1 MHLFYLVV
9 MINSIIWIWIK
20 LEWGS
25 DEKIEVIDPSDDR
38 YKGDD
43 YFNKN
48 SSQNNQN
55 LKTFNQTYSYGCT
68 HSGCGCIL
76 GCLTISLISF
86 LLSLLIFWII

>member
-1 MHLFYLVV
+1 MSNHNY
-9 MINSIIWIWIK
+9 
-20 LEWGS
+20 S

-68 HSGCGCIL
+68 FRMRLYIRLFNYFTYFIL
-76 GCLTISLISF
+76 TFITN
-86 LLSLLIFWII
+86 FWII

>member
-1 MHLFYLVV
+1 MSNHNY
-9 MINSIIWIWIK
+9 
-20 LEWGS
+20 S

-38 YKGDD
+38 YKRDD

-55 LKTFNQTYSYGCT
+55 LKTFNQTYSYGCV
-68 HSGCGCIL
+68 HSGCGCML
-76 GCLTISLISF
+76 GCLIISLISF

>member
-1 MHLFYLVV
+1 MSNHNY
-9 MINSIIWIWIK
+9 
-20 LEWGS
+20 S

-55 LKTFNQTYSYGCT
+55 LK
-68 HSGCGCIL
+68 
-76 GCLTISLISF
+76 
-86 LLSLLIFWII
+86 LLIKLILIVARIQDAAVC

>member
-1 MHLFYLVV
+1 MSNHNY
-9 MINSIIWIWIK
+9 
-20 LEWGS
+20 S

-55 LKTFNQTYSYGCT
+55 LK
-68 HSGCGCIL
+68 
-76 GCLTISLISF
+76 
-86 LLSLLIFWII
+86 LLIKLILMVAHIQDAAVY

>member
-1 MHLFYLVV
+1 MSNHNY
-9 MINSIIWIWIK
+9 
-20 LEWGS
+20 S

-48 SSQNNQN
+48 SSQNNQ
-55 LKTFNQTYSYGCT
+55 TYSYGCT
-68 HSGCGCIL
+68 HSGCGCML

>member
-1 MHLFYLVV
+1 MSNYNH
-9 MINSIIWIWIK
+9 
-20 LEWGS
+20 S

-38 YKGDD
+38 YKRDD

-55 LKTFNQTYSYGCT
+55 LKTFNQTYSYGCA
-68 HSGCGCIL
+68 HSGCGCML
-76 GCLTISLISF
+76 GCLIISF

>member
-1 MHLFYLVV
+1 MSNHNY
-9 MINSIIWIWIK
+9 
-20 LEWGS
+20 S

-55 LKTFNQTYSYGCT
+55 LK
-68 HSGCGCIL
+68 
-76 GCLTISLISF
+76 
-86 LLSLLIFWII
+86 LLIKLILMVAHIRDATVY

>member
-1 MHLFYLVV
+1 MSNHNY
-9 MINSIIWIWIK
+9 
-20 LEWGS
+20 S

-55 LKTFNQTYSYGCT
+55 LKLLIKLILMVA

>member
-1 MHLFYLVV
+1 MSNHNY
-9 MINSIIWIWIK
+9 
-20 LEWGS
+20 S

-68 HSGCGCIL
+68 HLGCGCML

>member
-1 MHLFYLVV
+1 MSNHNY
-9 MINSIIWIWIK
+9 
-20 LEWGS
+20 S

-55 LKTFNQTYSYGCT
+55 LKTFNQRFFYSSRNY
-68 HSGCGCIL
+68 L
-76 GCLTISLISF
+76 F
-86 LLSLLIFWII
+86 LKYCFYY